1 MFDAWQEVPEQR
13 IDVLETK
20 NLAVKSEIDRL
31 EQRVRELEE
40 RGRPGSR
47 PARDNGKSYPAF
59 VQLHGLLRYS
69 MKTSSPNRLSR
80 R

>member
-31 EQRVRELEE
+31 EQRVRELDEQ
-40 RGRPGSR
+40 
-47 PARDNGKSYPAF
+47 AGKSP
-59 VQLHGLLRYS
+59 G
-69 MKTSSPNRLSR
+69 P
-80 R
+80 